1 MTPQGQLDA
10 LDLLSVVSFAI
21 GLASYAE
28 NVDQSTMQDAIK
40 SAVRDIHAHL
50 QEQDEKINHIM
61 EVLDNAQDKEVRT

>member
-21 GLASYAE
+21 GLANYAE

>member
-21 GLASYAE
+21 GLANYAE

-61 EVLDNAQDKEVRT
+61 EVLDNAQNKEIRT

>member
-21 GLASYAE
+21 GLANYAE

-61 EVLDNAQDKEVRT
+61 EVLDNAQNKEVRT

>member
-21 GLASYAE
+21 GLANYTE

-40 SAVRDIHAHL
+40 SAVGDIHAHL

-61 EVLDNAQDKEVRT
+61 EVLDNAQNKEIRT

>member
-21 GLASYAE
+21 GLANYAE

-40 SAVRDIHAHL
+40 SAARDIHAHL

-61 EVLDNAQDKEVRT
+61 EVLDIAQDKEVRT